1 MRQNLQDIM
10 SRSPCFPDSEL
21 IGLSYY
27 SWYLY
32 YSINSYSYYQLFI
45 IIIGLLSTCSYYH
58 NSIIKTN
65 GRGSPCGNLRVR
77 STPLELGQSQCCQ
90 RRLWD
95 RAEFGTGSGPEFDG
109 LVALVWWLFFFRR
122 YETYQSQTRYIKRF
136 REPVADISTISR
148 PMISIYLTWKKTR
161 NKKNC

>member
-1 MRQNLQDIM
+1 M

-32 YSINSYSYYQLFI
+32 YSINSYSYYQLFF

-90 RRLWD
+90 RCLWD
-95 RAEFGTGSGPEFDG
+95 RAEFGTGSGPEFGTG
-109 LVALVWWLFFFRR
+109 LVGLGVVAVFFFRR

-148 PMISIYLTWKKTR
+148 PMITIYPTWKKTK